1 MADSPPTRHESRDA
15 SGLGDPRHAARWRI
29 APAPSRLL
37 AWAGGAELPDPRVA
51 AESARV
57 AGLEIESIELLEP
70 GPPVAWALM
79 ARESEGPPWIL
90 WCEPS
95 AEGEVPPSAA
105 ESPWILGIET
115 LIAWPAA
122 DGDAGRLLARHRAMK
137 RWLHAGGA
145 ESALLDPITGR
156 WLDAT
161 EWALDRS
168 RDAIATLEELWCV
181 RIHRRPGASM
191 VWLSTAGLHRCG
203 RPDLELLEIPEPLAA
218 AGAAALDGL
227 AALLLEDPPL
237 PETPWRIGPASE
249 VTLEPLVEVIST
261 LSPSAPGSLEDR
273 RRLGTEVE
281 LDERIAVVCAAER
294 RGSLRRIP
302 VPPVDLLERVARG
315 EVGLY
320 RGRHEVERLRGL
332 VSGQGS
338 LLSRVAE
345 AVESG
350 RAGLRAL
357 VSTTAVEEDGR
368 GWAALV
374 GVAAEGWLV
383 QPVDLSGRPIASA
396 PASIATVE
404 SLADWRIDL
413 AERSFGPDDASEL
426 EAALIAIEPPIAG
439 EGMP

>member
-1 MADSPPTRHESRDA
+1 
-15 SGLGDPRHAARWRI
+15 
-29 APAPSRLL
+29 
-37 AWAGGAELPDPRVA
+37 
-51 AESARV
+51 
-57 AGLEIESIELLEP
+57 
-70 GPPVAWALM
+70 
-79 ARESEGPPWIL
+79 
-90 WCEPS
+90 
-95 AEGEVPPSAA
+95 VPP
-105 ESPWILGIET
+105 I
-115 LIAWPAA
+115 
-122 DGDAGRLLARHRAMK
+122 D
-137 RWLHAGGA
+137 
-145 ESALLDPITGR
+145 LLD
-156 WLDAT
+156 
-161 EWALDRS
+161 
-168 RDAIATLEELWCV
+168 
-181 RIHRRPGASM
+181 
-191 VWLSTAGLHRCG
+191 
-203 RPDLELLEIPEPLAA
+203 
-218 AGAAALDGL
+218 
-227 AALLLEDPPL
+227 
-237 PETPWRIGPASE
+237 
-249 VTLEPLVEVIST
+249 
-261 LSPSAPGSLEDR
+261 
-273 RRLGTEVE
+273 
-281 LDERIAVVCAAER
+281 
-294 RGSLRRIP
+294 
-302 VPPVDLLERVARG
+302 RVARG